1 MAASRKTDT
10 KRIKKK
16 NYRQLK
22 FLEYI
27 MRKHELVYF
36 TLTQRIESRESNRVM
51 CKWMAYSYLEWWPR
65 VNHCL
70 NKKYS
75 YSLIPI
81 VIDIFILSFNPR
93 RFQSSW
99 SVIFSVHTMYTYVLN
114 CYSVFFF
121 IFKYILSVHIHQCH
135 LKCS

>member
-51 CKWMAYSYLEWWPR
+51 CKWMAYSYLE
-65 VNHCL
+65 
-70 NKKYS
+70 
-75 YSLIPI
+75 
-81 VIDIFILSFNPR
+81 
-93 RFQSSW
+93 
-99 SVIFSVHTMYTYVLN
+99 
-114 CYSVFFF
+114 
-121 IFKYILSVHIHQCH
+121 
-135 LKCS
+135 